1 MLYMISFRKNEKYIY
16 FFMTKLILSIFFAWF
31 CVLVI
36 LIVFWCA
43 FLVFL
48 LQILDKIF
56 WLLSFD
62 FWLIKLTLIVTV
74 LFLNKLSFAKYRCYG
89 IFFDTIYK
97 MKNSEMGSNKPI

>member
-1 MLYMISFRKNEKYIY
+1 
-16 FFMTKLILSIFFAWF
+16 MTKLILSIFFAWF

-48 LQILDKIF
+48 LQFLHKIF

-89 IFFDTIYK
+89 IFF
-97 MKNSEMGSNKPI
+97 